1 MIGCTAAL
9 GGVTVSFGLRRS
21 RDDDS
26 VGMAVSK
33 SLRPGEH
40 LDADGHRS
48 WGGPQRMD
56 ILGYHASDQR
66 RTGLGSWRM
75 RAAVTVCR
83 SSVVDCHRAAAVLV
97 LSDFRPGRWSA
108 QAARVEDR
116 RRRARELLTGLPRP
130 GVRGGG
136 LGRGRFGTPGRAA
149 SGHDGAC

>member
-26 VGMAVSK
+26 LVGMAVSK

-56 ILGYHASDQR
+56 ILGYRASDPSQR

-83 SSVVDCHRAAAVLV
+83 SSVVRLPPCCCRA
-97 LSDFRPGRWSA
+97 
-108 QAARVEDR
+108 
-116 RRRARELLTGLPRP
+116 
-130 GVRGGG
+130 
-136 LGRGRFGTPGRAA
+136 
-149 SGHDGAC
+149 GA